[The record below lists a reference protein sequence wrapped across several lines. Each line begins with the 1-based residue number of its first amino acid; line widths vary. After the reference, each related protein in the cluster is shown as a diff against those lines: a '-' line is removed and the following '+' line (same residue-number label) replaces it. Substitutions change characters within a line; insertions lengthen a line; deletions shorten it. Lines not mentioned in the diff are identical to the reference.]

1 MTDYIPRIC
10 GTCANFL
17 NGYMCIDEMI
27 NRNFRT
33 VPFVLVNGGDTACW
47 RWVWEGEGKD
57 ESDEEEGMSPAERR
71 ELLGFGDIHVRKFN
85 TDRVAP

>member
-1 MTDYIPRIC
+1 MTDYISRIC
-10 GTCANFL
+10 GTCANCL

-57 ESDEEEGMSPAERR
+57 ESDEGEGLSPAERR
-71 ELLGFGDIHVRKFN
+71 ELLGFGDIHVRNFN
-85 TDRVAP
+85 ADRVAP

>member
-10 GTCANFL
+10 GTCKKCL
-17 NGYMCIDEMI
+17 NGHMCVDEMI
-27 NRNFRT
+27 NRRHRT
-33 VPFVLVNGGDTACW
+33 VPFVLVNRDDTGCW

-57 ESDEEEGMSPAERR
+57 ESDEGEGLSPAERR

-85 TDRVAP
+85 ADQLT